1 MLGWVGNVIRHQT
14 YIKEY
19 SATSPEFVMR
29 GHPVMGCILKTAVI
43 NLLYC
48 GALGHSEIIHYG
60 AQKPTSSQSC
70 ALPNIM
76 NPYQCLRNF
85 LAALGSFTLAISS
98 ASAADVTWD
107 TAPGTVGTGNSTA
120 TDPLQQVEE
129 DQTAGLNSSATI
141 FNRNI
146 AHNSMVHYSHASEYR
161 RGFFGQHAHDGLK
174 TTHWGIPAG
183 IPSAT
188 LEIFW
193 GLATEI
199 DRIDIYE
206 AGSNIQAYQLEIHD
220 GKAWREIHAGKAIG
234 GQAKIEF
241 APCLASAVRL
251 RIDTDSKGG
260 GIQEL
265 EVYHTASTE
274 ALPRYGSTRLVE
286 AFKENPAVILF
297 DGSPYGY
304 SQSGKER
311 IQPRVEGTCP
321 SDAFTGPV
329 LRFVCERMGGSVKET
344 GPSTFDIHIRGKKFR
359 QEIDPAKPFL
369 AHLKEFCKQ
378 SHLKFQH
385 TDGLFIIAKDIAPFQ
400 GEEIRGELRQWL
412 GSIPGSG
419 CWSSTSAKPDA
430 IITPSLQEAG
440 KTYHW
445 AGFRATSFPDTNSP
459 AWLKYSGTKSVRS
472 WASCVRLLSPFA
484 RKLEAVE
491 TMADF
496 KNYKS
501 RIRADP
507 EGNAVIDVPKFLNRH
522 HEALS
527 EEFTTYQTLGIE
539 VINATAPKTWEDN
552 WHDNLIQWA
561 RTYTTTY
568 YLAKNFDVAAH
579 QYGNEP
585 DWYFNQQSEELIAFR
600 LMLVADAIHSAIAD
614 VNKNHGKKL
623 KSIYSAPVLAGDF
636 TGRTARVMMRNLR
649 TRYDGKT
656 NPEDLVQLFN
666 RHRYSGRPHQ
676 NAQEVE
682 QAKEMMRQEAGKIL
696 PQVFTE
702 MNYSTG
708 GHWARPLTTFTN
720 DTPEVFTAVASVWG
734 AMMKEQDVH
743 GVFLFTLNSPAT
755 FDERGPFSNTV
766 TYSSHRE
773 ADPQIEPKELQDI
786 SYGTKNMEMSRLFTR
801 GFHGS
806 RPLLET
812 GIDCSDTQYQAYTAH
827 DPGSGRIHIWSVQVS
842 DHQAYELEFDLG
854 KLKLP
859 DGAMVMVEAVSEA
872 KHGEIVAL
880 MELPADRKV
889 RIRQPAQ
896 SAMLLTVSTKSLRP
910 HVLEA
915 VADSTVGQGKE
926 AGVNKGGED
935 WLGVRRHSDNKR
947 NAISYLKFEL
957 PEDVEDV
964 GEAALELY
972 GQSATSRAYDGGF
985 LIRAYVLADN
995 NWEESKVTGEN
1006 APNLY
1011 RTVSSAVQV
1020 DLENH
1025 PVGHLTAYQTPAAM
1039 TTRVTDAVREAI
1051 GRGQKSITF
1060 MLIREMHWHGEHTD
1074 DAHAR
1079 LASREAGI
1087 TQSPKLRLFAQSESN

>member
-1 MLGWVGNVIRHQT
+1 MT
-14 YIKEY
+14 
-19 SATSPEFVMR
+19 
-29 GHPVMGCILKTAVI
+29 
-43 NLLYC
+43 
-48 GALGHSEIIHYG
+48 SEIRNRRIV
-60 AQKPTSSQSC
+60 C
-70 ALPNIM
+70 ALLALFCAPA
-76 NPYQCLRNF
+76 CL
-85 LAALGSFTLAISS
+85 A
-98 ASAADVTWD
+98 
-107 TAPGTVGTGNSTA
+107 A
-120 TDPLQQVEE
+120 TDPLQLVEE
-129 DQTAGLNSSATI
+129 DQTAGLNSSATV
-141 FNRNI
+141 FSRNI
-146 AHNSMVHYSHASEYR
+146 AHNSMVHYSHASDYR
-161 RGFFGQHAHDGLK
+161 RGFFAQYAHDGLK
-174 TTHWGIPAG
+174 STHWGIPAG

-206 AGSNIQAYQLEIHD
+206 AGSNVQAYQLEIHD
-220 GKAWREIHAGKAIG
+220 GKTWREIHAGKTIG
-234 GQAKIEF
+234 GQARIEF

-251 RIDTDSKGG
+251 RIDTGSKGG

-274 ALPRYGSTRLVE
+274 ALPRYGGTRLAE
-286 AFKENPAVILF
+286 AFKENPAVVLF

-304 SQSGKER
+304 SQAGKER
-311 IQPRVEGTCP
+311 LQPRVEATCP

-329 LRFVCERMGGSVKET
+329 LRFVCERMGGIAKEV
-344 GPSTFDIHIRGKKFR
+344 GPSSLDIHIRGKKFR
-359 QEIDPAKPFL
+359 QEIDPTKPFL
-369 AHLKEFCKQ
+369 AQLKEFCSR

-385 TDGLFIIAKDIAPFQ
+385 VEGLFIIGNDIAPFQ
-400 GEEIRGELRQWL
+400 DGQIRGELRQLL
-412 GSIPGSG
+412 GSISGSG
-419 CWSSTSAKPDA
+419 TWASQSANPDA
-430 IITPSLQEAG
+430 IITPSLNEVG

-445 AGFRATSFPDTNSP
+445 AGFRATSFPGTNSP

-484 RKLEAVE
+484 RKLDAVE
-491 TMADF
+491 TVADF
-496 KNYKS
+496 ESYKS
-501 RIRADP
+501 CIRAAP
-507 EGNAVIDVPKFLNRH
+507 EGNAVIDVPKFLERH

-527 EEFTTYQTLGIE
+527 EEFGTYRTLGIE
-539 VINATAPKTWEDN
+539 VINATGPKTWENN
-552 WHDNLIQWA
+552 WHENLIQWA
-561 RTYTTTY
+561 RTYTLTY

-585 DWYFNQQSEELIAFR
+585 DWYFDQFSEELIAFR
-600 LMLVADAIHSAIAD
+600 LMLVADAVQCAIAD
-614 VNKNHGKKL
+614 VNKNHGKNL

-656 NPEDLVQLFN
+656 SPGDLVQLFN
-666 RHRYSGRPHQ
+666 RHRYSGRPRQ

-682 QAKEMMRQEAGKIL
+682 QAKEMMRQEAGRIL

-708 GHWARPLTTFTN
+708 GHWGRPQTTFTN
-720 DTPEVFTAVASVWG
+720 DTPEIFTSVASIWG
-734 AMMKEQDVH
+734 AMMNEQDVH
-743 GVFLFTLNSPAT
+743 GVFLFTLISPTT

-773 ADPQIEPKELQDI
+773 TGPQAEPKEFQDV

-806 RPLLET
+806 RPLLAT
-812 GIDCSDTQYQAYTAH
+812 AIDCSDSRYQVYTAH
-827 DPGSGRIHIWSVQVS
+827 DPESGRIHIWSVQVS

-859 DGAMVMVEAVSEA
+859 DGAAVMAEAVSEA
-872 KHGEIVAL
+872 KHGEVVAL

-896 SAMLLTVSTKSLRP
+896 SAMLLTVSTKARLS
-910 HVLEA
+910 HVLEP

-926 AGVNKGGED
+926 AGANKGGED
-935 WLGVRRHSDNKR
+935 WLGVRRHSDNNR
-947 NAISYLKFEL
+947 NAISYIKFEL
-957 PEDVEDV
+957 PEDAGNV
-964 GEAALELY
+964 GEAVLELS
-972 GQSATSRAYDGGF
+972 GQSEATRAYDGGF

-995 NWEESKVTGEN
+995 LWEESKVTGEN

-1020 DLENH
+1020 NLENY
-1025 PVGHLTAYQTPAAM
+1025 PAGHLTSYKTPAAM
-1039 TTRVTDAVREAI
+1039 ATRVTDAVREAI
-1051 GRGQKSITF
+1051 GRGQKFISF
-1060 MLIREMHWHGEHTD
+1060 MLIREMHWTGENTD

-1079 LASREAGI
+1079 LASRESGA
-1087 TQSPKLRLFAQSESN
+1087 TQSPKLRLFAQTDSN